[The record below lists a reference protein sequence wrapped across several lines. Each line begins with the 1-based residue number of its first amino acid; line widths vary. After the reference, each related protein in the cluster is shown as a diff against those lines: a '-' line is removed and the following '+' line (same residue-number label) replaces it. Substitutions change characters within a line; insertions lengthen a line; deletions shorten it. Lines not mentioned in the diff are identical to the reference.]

1 MQASLPE
8 APREAVWGE
17 AFREREREKSKN
29 AQSVR
34 ANKQAEDLGRNEKQI
49 NETQK

>member
-8 APREAVWGE
+8 AAREAVWGE
-17 AFREREREKSKN
+17 AFREREKRVRMP
-29 AQSVR
+29 SVR
-34 ANKQAEDLGRNEKQI
+34 ASKQAEDLGRNEKQI